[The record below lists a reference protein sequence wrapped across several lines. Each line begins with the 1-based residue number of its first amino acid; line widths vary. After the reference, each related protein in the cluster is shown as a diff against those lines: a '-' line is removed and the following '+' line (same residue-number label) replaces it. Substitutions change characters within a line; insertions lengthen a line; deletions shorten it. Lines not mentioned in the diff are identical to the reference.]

1 MARPFSCRPMTRLGS
16 LTLLTTSSRI
26 RGGGRTMAVAHAF
39 VLLSFR
45 RIEWPANIWR
55 HIGHAF
61 AKNFHRRLE
70 SSRSLWRRSRHED
83 RHVLSFPCFGLEP
96 RQRAFSPRC
105 VDGIDEARPC
115 SGHLRTGKRLEH
127 FKPDCDA
134 WLRAGA

>member
-61 AKNFHRRLE
+61 AKSLHRCLESRRL
-70 SSRSLWRRSRHED
+70 SWRRWRHED
-83 RHVLSFPCFGLEP
+83 CHVLPFLGFGLEP

-105 VDGIDEARPC
+105 GDGIHKARPR
-115 SGHLRTGKRLEH
+115 SGYSRTGERLEH

-134 WLRAGA
+134 WPRAGA